1 MAKEKENKK
10 ITENKT
16 NDKNIINQDISSEMK
31 TSYLDYA
38 MSVITSRAL
47 PDIRD
52 GLKPVHRRILYAM
65 HDMGLNASAKTRKS
79 AAIIGEVLGKYHP
92 HGDASVY
99 DAMVKLA
106 QDFSMRYPLVI
117 GQGNFGC
124 FTKDTKVKLTDGRGL
139 SFGDLI
145 KEHKRGK
152 KNYTYTVN
160 STGLISIAEI
170 KNPRLTRKNT
180 EIMKVILDNGEEIKC
195 TPNHLFM
202 MKDNVYKKAKDLKPD
217 ESLMP
222 LYEKLSEKTDYLN
235 RDSYILIYQ
244 NKIDE
249 WIPAH
254 HLADN
259 YNLTAKKYSKG
270 EGRVRHHLDFNKLN
284 NSPDNIQRM
293 DWGEHWRVHYEQA
306 ANLHKKKE
314 YREKIAEGRKK
325 FWSNPVNRAEYAK
338 RTSERNFKNWQNS
351 EYREKMSKLLSVAN
365 KKYIQNHP
373 EKRIEFSKRATQT
386 LKKLWQDPV
395 YRKIFHEK
403 IVSANKKRI
412 TNNTGKIK
420 FLKVC
425 REVLK
430 EHKIL
435 NQDLYK
441 QKREMIYKYG
451 CATSWQ
457 TGIRKYYNNDK
468 KILLDALNKNHR
480 VIKIEFLKQKKDV
493 YDITIEKSHNFALAA
508 GVFVHNSI
516 DGDPA
521 AAQRYTEAKMTKLAG
536 EMIKDLE
543 KETVNFKPNYENT
556 RKEPVILPSAVP
568 NLILNGTLGIAVG
581 MATNIPPHNIKEIID
596 AAVYLVD
603 NKNATTEELAEFV
616 KGPDFP
622 TGGIIFGRQDI
633 LHAYVNGRGGI
644 LVRGEAEIFEEKPGQ
659 FQIVISSIPF
669 RVNKAELIQKIA
681 DLVKNKKIEGIK
693 GIRDESTKDIRIV
706 IELKSGSHPNK
717 ILNTIYKHTQLE
729 DTFHVNMVGLVDGV
743 PQTLSLKIILE
754 EFISHRVIV
763 IRRRTEFDL
772 KKAEARGHILI
783 GLKKALDHIDKIIK
797 LIKSSKDTQT
807 AHANLMK
814 EFKFSSLQATAI
826 LEMKLQKLAGLERKK
841 IDDELE
847 EKGKLIKELKLILA
861 SPYRILSI
869 IKDEMKE
876 IKDKYGDERKT
887 KVFAN
892 RIKDISIE
900 DMVPN
905 KEEVLV
911 FTAGGYIKRTD
922 PTEFKTQKRGGVG
935 VVDINTKEED
945 FVTRFLTAST
955 HSDLLF
961 FTDKGKVY
969 QIKMYDLPE
978 GKRATRGKSIMNY
991 ISLGEDE
998 KITSIL
1004 PMSAG
1009 EEKDGLSLLMLT
1021 KNGVVKKTLAK
1032 NFSDVRRS
1040 GIIAINL
1047 SKDDELVSASFVEKG
1062 DTVVVVT
1069 KKGQSIHFKEIDIR
1083 AMGRTAAGVRAI
1095 KLGKQDEVVG
1105 IDIAKKELKNIQ
1117 LLVITKNGYGK
1128 KTPLKEYKV
1137 QKRGGSGVK
1146 TAKITPKTGELM
1158 SSKLITDIEEE
1169 IISISKKGQVI
1180 RINIKEIPALGR
1192 QTQGVRIMKLRDG
1205 DSIVS
1210 LICL

>member
-1 MAKEKENKK
+1 M
-10 ITENKT
+10 
-16 NDKNIINQDISSEMK
+16 
-31 TSYLDYA
+31 
-38 MSVITSRAL
+38 
-47 PDIRD
+47 
-52 GLKPVHRRILYAM
+52 
-65 HDMGLNASAKTRKS
+65 
-79 AAIIGEVLGKYHP
+79 
-92 HGDASVY
+92 
-99 DAMVKLA
+99 
-106 QDFSMRYPLVI
+106 

-124 FTKDTKVKLTDGRGL
+124 FTKDTKVKLADGRSL
-139 SFGDLI
+139 SFEDLI
-145 KEHKRGK
+145 KEYKKGK

-170 KNPRLTRKNT
+170 KNPRVTRKNT
-180 EIMKVILDNGEEIKC
+180 EIMKIILDNGEEIKC

-202 MKDNVYKKAKDLKPD
+202 MKDSVYKKAKDLKFG

-235 RDSYILIYQ
+235 RDGYILIYQ

-259 YNLTAKKYSKG
+259 YNLTAKKYSKR

-284 NSPDNIQRM
+284 NNPDNIQRM
-293 DWGEHWRVHYEQA
+293 DWGEHWRIHYEQT

-325 FWSNPVNRAEYAK
+325 FWSNPINRAEYAK
-338 RTSERNFKNWQNS
+338 RISERNFKNWQNS
-351 EYREKMSKLLSVAN
+351 EYREKMSKFLSVAN

-373 EKRIEFSKRATQT
+373 EKRIEFSKRATET

-395 YRKIFHEK
+395 YQKLFHEK

-412 TNNTGKIK
+412 TNNTGKVK
-420 FLKVC
+420 FLKIC

-441 QKREMIYKYG
+441 QKRDMIYRYG

-457 TGIRKYYNNDK
+457 TGIQKYYNNDE
-468 KILLDALNKNHR
+468 KILLDALNKNHK
-480 VIKIEFLKQKKDV
+480 VIEIKFLKQKEDV

-521 AAQRYTEAKMTKLAG
+521 AAQRYTEAKMSKLAG

-543 KETVNFKPNYENT
+543 KDTVDFKPNYENT

-596 AAVYLVD
+596 ATVHLID
-603 NKNATTEELAEFV
+603 NKNATTEELAKFV

-659 FQIVISSIPF
+659 FQIVISSIPY
-669 RVNKAELIQKIA
+669 RVNKAELIQKVA
-681 DLVKNKKIEGIK
+681 DLVRDKKIEGIR
-693 GIRDESTKDIRIV
+693 GIRDESTKDIRVV
-706 IELKSGSHPNK
+706 IELKSGAQPNK
-717 ILNTIYKHTQLE
+717 ILNSLYKHTQLE

-743 PQTLSLKIILE
+743 PQTLSLKTILE
-754 EFISHRVIV
+754 EFVSHRIIV
-763 IRRRTEFDL
+763 IKRRTEFDL
-772 KKAEARGHILI
+772 KKTEAREHILI
-783 GLKKALDHIDKIIK
+783 GLKKALDYIDKIIK
-797 LIKSSKDTQT
+797 LIKASKDAQT
-807 AHANLMK
+807 AHTNLIK
-814 EFKFSSLQATAI
+814 EFKFSPLQATAI

-841 IDDELE
+841 LEDELE
-847 EKGKLIKELKLILA
+847 EKRNLIKELKSILA
-861 SPYRILSI
+861 SPHKILSI

-876 IKDKYGDERKT
+876 IKEKYGDERKT

-892 RIKDISIE
+892 RIKDISVE
-900 DMVPN
+900 DMIPN

-945 FVTRFLTAST
+945 FVTKFLTAST

-978 GKRATRGKSIMNY
+978 GRRATRGKSIMNY

-1004 PMSAG
+1004 PTTAG
-1009 EEKDGLSLLMLT
+1009 KEKEGLSLLMLT
-1021 KNGVVKKTLAK
+1021 KSGVVKKTLAK

-1105 IDIAKKELKNIQ
+1105 IDIAKKDLKDIQ

-1137 QKRGGSGVK
+1137 QKRGGSGIK

-1158 SSKLITDIEEE
+1158 SSKLVTDVEEE

-1180 RINIKEIPALGR
+1180 RIDIEEIPTLGR